1 MEHGEQETL
10 NGILL
15 FIYVAVMG
23 KEKFYQAKPAV
34 APTDSLPEGKLS

>member
-1 MEHGEQETL
+1 MEFRKQEAL

-15 FIYVAVMG
+15 FIYVAVME